1 MNLCKLFLRN
11 SIKLLIVN
19 DKKLC
24 HMDIKLKEIFHAS
37 VNAVKPKQ
45 IVEKNKLLKFVYDKD
60 HQREFIEIT
69 KNESDSLKLDITDKK
84 IHIGN

>member
-1 MNLCKLFLRN
+1 
-11 SIKLLIVN
+11 
-19 DKKLC
+19 
-24 HMDIKLKEIFHAS
+24 MDIKLKEIFHAS